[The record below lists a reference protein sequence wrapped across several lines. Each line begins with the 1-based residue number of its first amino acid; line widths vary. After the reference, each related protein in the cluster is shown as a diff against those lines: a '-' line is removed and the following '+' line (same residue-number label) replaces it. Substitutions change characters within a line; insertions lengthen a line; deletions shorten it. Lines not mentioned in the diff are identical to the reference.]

1 MSCVLLCLVIP
12 ICSIQA
18 QVIPQVT
25 SVTPIAGQRGTTV
38 EIALQG
44 QNLNQVTKIL
54 FSGSGISA
62 ELKHADAQPLVRFN
76 GQGISG
82 KIPTSNRLTVQI
94 TIDPTTPVGAQSL
107 RLVTTNGVSN
117 PQRFI
122 VSDLLEIAE
131 TEPNSTIDQANMLTL
146 PAVVN
151 GIITSTDDLDLFRFS
166 AKKDQRLICD
176 VHASRLGSPLDSL
189 LTLFDPEGKEV
200 ISNDISNG
208 LDSLID
214 YTVQVSG

>member
-1 MSCVLLCLVIP
+1 MVIP

-44 QNLNQVTKIL
+44 QNLNQVTEIL

-131 TEPNSTIDQANMLTL
+131 TEPN
-146 PAVVN
+146 
-151 GIITSTDDLDLFRFS
+151 
-166 AKKDQRLICD
+166 
-176 VHASRLGSPLDSL
+176 
-189 LTLFDPEGKEV
+189 
-200 ISNDISNG
+200 
-208 LDSLID
+208 
-214 YTVQVSG
+214 